1 METLISKD
9 FVVTIAPIGEYVYYS
24 DYLAKI
30 KNKKTNIKDILYD
43 KIKSFEQKRIEKKIK
58 SILSKSD
65 FVEYETIDIEK
76 VIEAASPFLPDELEG
91 EAILTVGSALK
102 EILNRSCGVISLGP
116 FGCMPSRIAESI
128 LNAEMNY
135 EGKLISENRMDY
147 INNNIDSLPFLAIE
161 TDGNLFPPIIQ
172 SKIEI
177 FMLNAERLYF
187 DLKSETKEDMAS
199 SFKALIKYIVSFYT
213 EKSPPLSLN
222 YDES

>member
-1 METLISKD
+1 VLSKKTFKRCIFTVRKTTETFSKIERRYSIKQAKKISLIGEIFVRHDEFSRMNLLETLISKD

-116 FGCMPSRIAESI
+116 FGCMP
-128 LNAEMNY
+128 
-135 EGKLISENRMDY
+135 
-147 INNNIDSLPFLAIE
+147 
-161 TDGNLFPPIIQ
+161 
-172 SKIEI
+172 
-177 FMLNAERLYF
+177 
-187 DLKSETKEDMAS
+187 
-199 SFKALIKYIVSFYT
+199 
-213 EKSPPLSLN
+213 
-222 YDES
+222 